1 MCAERGYRRLEWVML
16 AGNPAAESYA
26 ALGATVVDDRV
37 PYRLSGDPLRR
48 LAERAAPPATVSG

>member
-1 MCAERGYRRLEWVML
+1 VCAERGYRRLEWVML

-37 PYRLSGDPLRR
+37 PYRQP
-48 LAERAAPPATVSG
+48 